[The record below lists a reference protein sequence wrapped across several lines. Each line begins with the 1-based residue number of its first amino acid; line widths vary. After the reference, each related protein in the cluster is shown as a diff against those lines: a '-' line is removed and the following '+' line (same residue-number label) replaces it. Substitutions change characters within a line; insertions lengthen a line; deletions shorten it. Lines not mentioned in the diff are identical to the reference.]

1 MAPSG
6 KHSVSAQVMVSQRV
20 GPNPTLG
27 SVLID
32 QSLETPSDSVSPS
45 LSAPPTLVCVHALF
59 LPKINMNTHTHTL
72 TWSWAQ
78 GPGSELQTPLRI
90 PKW

>member
-6 KHSVSAQVMVSQRV
+6 KHSISAQVMVSQLV
-20 GPNPTLG
+20 VPSPTLG

-59 LPKINMNTHTHTL
+59 LPKINMNTHTHTHSPGL
-72 TWSWAQ
+72 CLRFLAQ
-78 GPGSELQTPLRI
+78 SFRNL
-90 PKW
+90 